1 MWRNVVRVVGSSPSP
16 SSAGAAS
23 NAVICRTCA
32 TTIKAPAASA
42 SISCTCTTTPSA
54 AEVHPHSANKQQPSP
69 GGVRQY
75 WELDDWE
82 FAGGDEE
89 EKDHLV
95 FGTLPSRSE
104 VEEASSELHH
114 ALRLGLVTTA
124 LSSEVE
130 SPPPNTS
137 SSSSTTF
144 KGDEDEKEMITI
156 SCSDFQEM
164 QQQQVT
170 VSAHGVESDWMEPAP
185 LSSATISTATASSS
199 HGKLQVGGSSAML
212 EAFHQFQHN
221 PQVQV
226 RYKKL
231 CT

>member
-1 MWRNVVRVVGSSPSP
+1 
-16 SSAGAAS
+16 
-23 NAVICRTCA
+23 
-32 TTIKAPAASA
+32 
-42 SISCTCTTTPSA
+42 
-54 AEVHPHSANKQQPSP
+54 
-69 GGVRQY
+69 
-75 WELDDWE
+75 
-82 FAGGDEE
+82 
-89 EKDHLV
+89 
-95 FGTLPSRSE
+95 
-104 VEEASSELHH
+104 
-114 ALRLGLVTTA
+114 VTTA

-144 KGDEDEKEMITI
+144 KGDEVEKEMITI
-156 SCSDFQEM
+156 SCSEFQEM

-170 VSAHGVESDWMEPAP
+170 VSARGVESDWMEPAP